1 MLKLANVSFGGTSAI
16 VTSTALIVGFSAT
29 AASVPPM
36 IAGLLI
42 LGVADN
48 ITDSLS
54 IHVYQESER
63 LKARPAFP
71 ATLSNFATRLAISL
85 TFVLLVLSLPAAYA
99 LYPSIAWGLSL
110 LTGLT
115 WLVARQRGA
124 SVAREVCKHVA
135 AAVLAVA
142 VSRAIGMLILA
153 YFH

>member
-1 MLKLANVSFGGTSAI
+1 
-16 VTSTALIVGFSAT
+16 
-29 AASVPPM
+29 M

-54 IHVYQESER
+54 IHLYQESDR
-63 LKARPAFP
+63 LQSRPAFP
-71 ATLSNFATRLAISL
+71 ATLSNFATRLVISL
-85 TFVLLVLSLPAAYA
+85 TFVLLVLALPAACAAYA
-99 LYPSIAWGLSL
+99 SIAWGLSL

-124 SVAREVCKHVA
+124 SVTREVCKHVA
-135 AAVLAVA
+135 TAVLAIA
-142 VSRAIGMLILA
+142 VSRVIGMLILE